1 MDSQTIKG
9 TISTENAYKIC
20 SYGLFT
26 QQKNMFDPSKFSEQ
40 HKNQQSYFLS
50 SQPKAMVMSKRSV
63 KCSRTLGCTKEIFNS
78 SVYIAVLILQ
88 TLDIYQLP
96 CWLVHFVI
104 STESSCCRFTQ
115 VLLFLVENLLK
126 GTLFKSC
133 NNASFHMIPE
143 KLRPGSFQP
152 KPFWPLTILVQCY
165 DHF

>member
-9 TISTENAYKIC
+9 TISTENASKIC

-26 QQKNMFDPSKFSEQ
+26 QQKNMFDPIKFSEQ

-50 SQPKAMVMSKRSV
+50 SQPTAIVMSGRSV
-63 KCSRTLGCTKEIFNS
+63 KCHRTSVCSKEIFNS

-104 STESSCCRFTQ
+104 STESSCCRFTL

-126 GTLFKSC
+126 GTLLKSC
-133 NNASFHMIPE
+133 NNVCFHMIPE
-143 KLRPGSFQP
+143 KHHQG
-152 KPFWPLTILVQCY
+152 
-165 DHF
+165 